1 MVKVVVILIQSLK
14 PEMGTELEP
23 FSTIVVLAVETYFQL
38 VWPRFST
45 KDEGIWNF
53 SCYWLSGVKMPVVPR
68 FLLLQV
74 FQLFLSSQHVW
85 QIPCDGTDWVLALG
99 VFQPKHRQLLW
110 QLLCWLLHHEIW
122 CFLKKSGSF
131 Y

>member
-45 KDEGIWNF
+45 KDEGI
-53 SCYWLSGVKMPVVPR
+53 
-68 FLLLQV
+68 
-74 FQLFLSSQHVW
+74 
-85 QIPCDGTDWVLALG
+85 
-99 VFQPKHRQLLW
+99 
-110 QLLCWLLHHEIW
+110 
-122 CFLKKSGSF
+122 
-131 Y
+131 